1 MVAKTNLIPNP
12 LPLLK
17 TAPTP
22 TISIISQCILN
33 PVLLNTK
40 KNVMTTPIDTM
51 WHMKPNVALAKQLAK
66 RDVPALVYNAVNLE
80 GVAMT
85 LPEVQTILDGITV
98 GGHKIS
104 DQNMAMNQAKTW
116 EFIFNLVDEGRF
128 KFTKEIA
135 LQIHNIA
142 GKEEALEWGK
152 FRSGY
157 VSITGSEHEPP
168 APMELDDNWLAVEQE
183 VNRYS
188 DVYDQAITAFLQMA
202 RTQFF
207 WDVNKRTGRF
217 MMNGILL
224 SNGYPII
231 NVPAKR
237 QQEFNTLMLD
247 FYSSNDMHAMNVF
260 LRSCLDEKII
270 RNFKL
275 DLKIS

>member
-1 MVAKTNLIPNP
+1 M
-12 LPLLK
+12 
-17 TAPTP
+17 TALTD
-22 TISIISQCILN
+22 N
-33 PVLLNTK
+33 
-40 KNVMTTPIDTM
+40 M
-51 WHMKPNVALAKQLAK
+51 WNMKPNIPLAKQLAK
-66 RDVPALVYNAVNLE
+66 RDVPALVYDAVNLE

-98 GGHKIS
+98 GGHRIS
-104 DQNMAMNQAKTW
+104 DQNMAMNQARAW
-116 EFIFNLVDEGRF
+116 ELIFGLVDQSEF
-128 KFTKEIA
+128 QFNKETA
-135 LQIHNIA
+135 LKIHNIA

-157 VSITGSEHEPP
+157 VSITGSEYEPP
-168 APMELDDNWLAVEQE
+168 APDELDDKWLEVESQ
-183 VNRYS
+183 VNSES

-202 RTQFF
+202 RAQFF

-224 SNGYPII
+224 ANGFPII
-231 NVPAKR
+231 NVQAKR

-247 FYSSNDMHAMNVF
+247 FYSSNDMTQMNKF

-275 DLKIS
+275 DLKIG

>member
-1 MVAKTNLIPNP
+1 MNIPQDS
-12 LPLLK
+12 L
-17 TAPTP
+17 
-22 TISIISQCILN
+22 
-33 PVLLNTK
+33 
-40 KNVMTTPIDTM
+40 
-51 WHMKPNVALAKQLAK
+51 WEMKPNIRLAIQLAK
-66 RDVPALVYNAVNLE
+66 RDLPALVYDAVNLE

-104 DQNMAMNQAKTW
+104 DQNMAINQSKAW
-116 EFIFNLVDEGRF
+116 EFIFDLAEKGDF
-128 KFTKEIA
+128 KFDKETA
-135 LQIHNIA
+135 LEVHKIA
-142 GKEEALEWGK
+142 GRDEALEWGK

-157 VSITGSEHEPP
+157 VSIAGSEYEPP
-168 APMELDDNWLAVEQE
+168 APEELDAKWHDLQIKIEHVP
-183 VNRYS
+183 
-188 DVYDQAITAFLQMA
+188 DVYDQAITVFLQMA

-224 SNGYPII
+224 ANGFPII
-231 NVPAKR
+231 NVTAKR

-247 FYSSNDMHAMNVF
+247 FYSSNDMTAMNTF

-275 DLKIS
+275 DLKIG